1 MKRDGY
7 ENTRRDLHA
16 IGYLDRNG
24 FCDFDGKMHLQK
36 LPNDER
42 RSCLFA
48 HPAARLA
55 AQKAPA
61 TSFCQEP
68 SRAARRTRWFPW
80 WASLDTQLAA
90 QRSHLC
96 GGRRRGRR
104 VGEQRVRMCSAQ
116 QSVFLRFCHQRDD
129 CALQLHSQ
137 QSASCR
143 ASCTAQ
149 LSTSVRRDDE
159 ATVFSPAHREP

>member
-80 WASLDTQLAA
+80 WASLSTQLAA

-104 VGEQRVRMCSAQ
+104 VGEQRVRMCSALLTLLPPAGRLCPAATQ
-116 QSVFLRFCHQRDD
+116 PAIS
-129 CALQLHSQ
+129 QLSSQ
-137 QSASCR
+137 LYS
-143 ASCTAQ
+143 Q